1 MNSPDTPLTTP
12 PTPLGREW
20 IAAHIPHA
28 GAMCLL
34 DAVVAFDD
42 ERIRCTATS
51 HLDADNPLRANGR
64 LAAVCGIEYAA
75 QAMAV
80 HGAVLDAVVDAVPGA
95 EPGARHGAVRER
107 PRVGYL
113 ASVRSVE
120 AYVERLDDLDAP
132 LTIEAE
138 RVSGDTHTILYRF
151 AIHCGARLILAGRA
165 AVMLD
170 ANANPKG
177 TTA

>member
-12 PTPLGREW
+12 PTPLGRDW

-28 GAMCLL
+28 GSMCLL
-34 DAVVAFDD
+34 DEVVTFDD

-51 HLDADNPLRANGR
+51 HLDAANPLRANGR

-80 HGAVLDAVVDAVPGA
+80 HGAVVGAAPGA
-95 EPGARHGAVRER
+95 MPGSARER

-138 RVSGDTHTILYRF
+138 RVSGDTRTILYRF

-177 TTA
+177 STA

>member
-1 MNSPDTPLTTP
+1 MKSPDTPLATLP
-12 PTPLGREW
+12 VPLGRDW

-28 GAMCLL
+28 GSMCLL
-34 DAVVAFDD
+34 DEVVTFDD

-51 HLDADNPLRANGR
+51 HLNAANPLRANGR

-80 HGAVLDAVVDAVPGA
+80 HGAVLGAMPGA
-95 EPGARHGAVRER
+95 ARER

-120 AYVERLDDLDAP
+120 ACVERLDDLDAP

-138 RVSGDTHTILYRF
+138 RVSGDTHTIRYRF